1 MTMCSRPDGR
11 QYSLKERRKPFR
23 IPAVQASEAL
33 ADLLCHPSGVD
44 RGGSHSYNAPA
55 SGGRLQGGKGMGMG
69 YLGGSG
75 GVAAAAARE
84 SDLRSRLMFFFDM

>member
-1 MTMCSRPDGR
+1 M
-11 QYSLKERRKPFR
+11 
-23 IPAVQASEAL
+23 QASEAL

-44 RGGSHSYNAPA
+44 RGNSAYNNNA
-55 SGGRLQGGKGMGMG
+55 SATGRLQAGMGRGIGMG

-75 GVAAAAARE
+75 GVAAAAAARE